1 MSSVSRNPAVRRVV
15 APLWAQPDD
24 GSYPL
29 SRKDAVANGLCVKGK
44 TGIEDIMLE
53 LEDTGEVTFITET
66 GRGNPDRFDVL
77 WRQIKIIDTCDT

>member
-1 MSSVSRNPAVRRVV
+1 MIEFRIAYPQDRWVTEDYVRGR
-15 APLWAQPDD
+15 
-24 GSYPL
+24 YE
-29 SRKDAVANGLCVKGK
+29 DAVANGLCVKGK

-66 GRGNPDRFDVL
+66 GRGNPDRFDGL

>member
-1 MSSVSRNPAVRRVV
+1 MIEFRIAYPQDRWVTEDYVRGR
-15 APLWAQPDD
+15 
-24 GSYPL
+24 YE
-29 SRKDAVANGLCVKGK
+29 DAVANGLCVKGK